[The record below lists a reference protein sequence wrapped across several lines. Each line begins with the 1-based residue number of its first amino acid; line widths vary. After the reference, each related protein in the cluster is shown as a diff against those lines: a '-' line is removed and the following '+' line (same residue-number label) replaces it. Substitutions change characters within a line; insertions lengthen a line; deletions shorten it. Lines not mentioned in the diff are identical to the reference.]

1 MIGKDKITIKALIII
16 ALLLLG
22 LTTIALSLFT
32 AESFQKT
39 AIESQTKTL
48 GRILEVASGEILTKI
63 HKTTG
68 DLANEST
75 SSQNFRNAFK
85 QALSGDSKTTVTD
98 MLNQQFHQRYV
109 TSGLLNLATIKVYNP
124 KFELIAKSTEG
135 TNDLPD
141 TLPENISVT
150 AINRKGANR
159 LKKLGELWLYQNKP
173 YYSVLAPIGGI
184 FLRGYI
190 EVVVK
195 PEHNFFRIHK
205 MLNSPLK
212 ITTLDN
218 DILSKTENWLEN
230 PENSLII
237 KYTLKT
243 TDNKPA
249 INIYA
254 IENAKT
260 LIDSINKAKLIT
272 VISYVTL
279 MGLSI
284 SLILFILSRYFFT
297 PLNKMLKSMDECATG
312 DLTINTKFT
321 GMVDIKKISHSFST
335 LVDGLLHQISSVIS
349 CSDSVKE
356 TSDNVHEI
364 SNSTNKNVERQQDE
378 ITQIAT
384 AINEM
389 SSTVQ
394 EVAMSA
400 TKAASSAQEA
410 EKQAQS
416 GASTVN
422 QSISAIQQL
431 SKEVSNAAEVIGEV
445 KSSSTQIGGVLDV
458 IKTIAEQTNLLALN
472 AAIEAARAGEQGRGF
487 AVVADEVRT
496 LASRTQQSTEEI
508 ERMIDDLQAKAN
520 DAVNVMHKNTKLAE
534 ETVSYANS
542 AGEALDE
549 ITRSVDTINNM
560 NEHIATAAE
569 EQSHVAE
576 EINRSI
582 VKISDLS
589 QNTVNDS
596 HQSAESSI
604 RLSELA
610 VELKSLTAKFKV

>member
-237 KYTLKT
+237 KYTLRLQT
-243 TDNKPA
+243 TNP
-249 INIYA
+249 
-254 IENAKT
+254 
-260 LIDSINKAKLIT
+260 
-272 VISYVTL
+272 
-279 MGLSI
+279 
-284 SLILFILSRYFFT
+284 
-297 PLNKMLKSMDECATG
+297 
-312 DLTINTKFT
+312 
-321 GMVDIKKISHSFST
+321 
-335 LVDGLLHQISSVIS
+335 Q
-349 CSDSVKE
+349 
-356 TSDNVHEI
+356 
-364 SNSTNKNVERQQDE
+364 
-378 ITQIAT
+378 
-384 AINEM
+384 
-389 SSTVQ
+389 
-394 EVAMSA
+394 
-400 TKAASSAQEA
+400 
-410 EKQAQS
+410 
-416 GASTVN
+416 
-422 QSISAIQQL
+422 
-431 SKEVSNAAEVIGEV
+431 
-445 KSSSTQIGGVLDV
+445 
-458 IKTIAEQTNLLALN
+458 
-472 AAIEAARAGEQGRGF
+472 
-487 AVVADEVRT
+487 
-496 LASRTQQSTEEI
+496 
-508 ERMIDDLQAKAN
+508 
-520 DAVNVMHKNTKLAE
+520 
-534 ETVSYANS
+534 
-542 AGEALDE
+542 
-549 ITRSVDTINNM
+549 
-560 NEHIATAAE
+560 
-569 EQSHVAE
+569 
-576 EINRSI
+576 
-582 VKISDLS
+582 
-589 QNTVNDS
+589 
-596 HQSAESSI
+596 
-604 RLSELA
+604 
-610 VELKSLTAKFKV
+610 